1 MFVAFDNTCVVVSV
15 NSFDVTSDNFS
26 LSDVSVF
33 VVSGFAIAFVSAFT
47 SVFVLSFAADFSLL
61 SITLVSCF
69 VSAFESVLLSTFASA
84 FNSFSETFDCVSF
97 LLYRALSDAVSSD
110 LSASTFA
117 SLSKSATLS
126 VLSVVFSVVS
136 VFVSDSVSVLSVLS
150 LLSAFSL
157 FCFPSNAFRISSS
170 DILLKS
176 VAPVLLLASP
186 SKDRSYTEFSCVR
199 PVLYISST
207 KFLTSSD
214 SNSFFEPASC
224 CCSSFDGACPF
235 ER

>member
-26 LSDVSVF
+26 LSDVSFF
-33 VVSGFAIAFVSAFT
+33 VVSVFAIAFVSAFT

-69 VSAFESVLLSTFASA
+69 VSAFESVLLSAFASA
-84 FNSFSETFDCVSF
+84 FNSFSETFDCASF

-126 VLSVVFSVVS
+126 VLSVVFSV
-136 VFVSDSVSVLSVLS
+136 FVSDSVSVLS

-157 FCFPSNAFRISSS
+157 FCFSSNAFRISSS

-176 VAPVLLLASP
+176 VAPVLLLVSP

>member
-69 VSAFESVLLSTFASA
+69 VSVFESVLLSA
-84 FNSFSETFDCVSF
+84 FDSFSETFDCVSF

-136 VFVSDSVSVLSVLS
+136 VFVSDSVSVLS

-157 FCFPSNAFRISSS
+157 FCFSSNAFRISSS

-176 VAPVLLLASP
+176 VAPVLLLVSP

>member
-69 VSAFESVLLSTFASA
+69 VSAFESA

-97 LLYRALSDAVSSD
+97 LLYMALSDAVSSD

-136 VFVSDSVSVLSVLS
+136 VFVSDSVSVLS

-157 FCFPSNAFRISSS
+157 FCFSSNAFRISSS

-176 VAPVLLLASP
+176 VAPVLLLVSP

>member
-136 VFVSDSVSVLSVLS
+136 VFVSDSVSVLS

-157 FCFPSNAFRISSS
+157 FCFSSNAFRISSS

-176 VAPVLLLASP
+176 VAPVLLLVSP

-224 CCSSFDGACPF
+224 FCSSSDGACPF